1 MAVYTDAS
9 RYEILYDLK
18 KGEYAEKAVGG
29 IRTRTIRAGDTLEV
43 ESYPLIHVDQTAV
56 REKKRRQ
63 STAAQIALNLKNA
76 RKRMRRL
83 LEANFGAGDL
93 VLHPTF
99 DYGVVDYGMENI
111 ADLRRAWADQG
122 FPMYDSDARRII
134 RNFIAR
140 VRRRIKKRGGDPMQL
155 KYLYV
160 IETTCEPKGEDPIE
174 LPARYHYHMIMSGLG
189 ILTIDDINELWG
201 YGYTKAQ
208 GVDMRFNGLAGF
220 TNYITK
226 QRRGRAGGKTRR
238 WAHSKNLREPEMRVS
253 DRKIS
258 RRRAAQVAR
267 DVQAFGKEI
276 FEKLYPG
283 YELQEAEVNYSDF
296 VAGAFIYARLRRR
309 R

>member
-1 MAVYTDAS
+1 MVTYTDAS

-18 KGEYAEKAVGG
+18 EGEYAEKAVGG
-29 IRTRTIRAGDTLEV
+29 IRTRTIRAGDSLEV
-43 ESYPLIHVDQTAV
+43 EAYPLIHVDQSAV
-56 REKKRRQ
+56 REKVRRR

-99 DYGVVDYGMENI
+99 DYGFVDH
-111 ADLRRAWADQG
+111 G
-122 FPMYDSDARRII
+122 FANQDDVEREWEELGYPQTDADARRII

-140 VRRRIKKRGGDPMQL
+140 VKRLIRKKGGDPKEF

-160 IETTCEPKGEDPIE
+160 IETTREPRPEDPN
-174 LPARYHYHMIMSGLG
+174 PMPPRYHYHMVMSGMGL
-189 ILTIDDINELWG
+189 LTIDEINALWG

-208 GVDMRFNGLAGF
+208 PVDMRFNGLAGL

-226 QRRGRAGGKTRR
+226 QRRKTRR
-238 WAHSKNLREPEMRVS
+238 WAHSKNLREPEVWVS

-258 RRRAAQVAR
+258 RRRAALVAS
-267 DVQAFGKEI
+267 DVQAFGREI

-296 VAGAFIYARLRRR
+296 VAGAFIYARMRRR